1 LRKGKEEDTSL
12 LDNVTKRGVALMRRN
27 NQNYARKRFQ
37 VTTHKKALK
46 IKARTSSVFG
56 GELKE
61 LFSRYGHNSVAVEET
76 TLPNPDSMCQVRD
89 S

>member
-1 LRKGKEEDTSL
+1 MKEIYAGQLAEGTEGEVASMRKKK
-12 LDNVTKRGVALMRRN
+12 NR
-27 NQNYARKRFQ
+27 ARERFQ

-46 IKARTSSVFG
+46 IIARTSSVFG

-76 TLPNPDSMCQVRD
+76 TLPNSDSMYQARD